1 MSRWRRANHRVVE
14 VEENMFKVSKT
25 ALSLVGALL
34 LAGCG
39 LGAERA
45 INELKATPATGDT
58 FNQTLAREYLALAE
72 KEWRLVDYDSAEY
85 FATKGVSAARGESP
99 GLTPLAARTLR
110 SDFVEDAASLHAQTA
125 DYINRMRGSDPVNAA
140 RAQALMDCVLEEY
153 EEYWQVDFMPYWLAS
168 CRDPLVALLEEG
180 MPATIVLSSDVLFD
194 FDRSDIKPQ
203 FEGVLREVAEL
214 IRATGDPVQIEGHT
228 DSIGP
233 AEYNMRLG
241 QRRADSVANFLA
253 AQTVPRELMTTVSF
267 GETRPVAPNTTPDG
281 RDNPEGRALNRR
293 VEIKR

>member
-1 MSRWRRANHRVVE
+1 
-14 VEENMFKVSKT
+14 MFKVSKT

-45 INELKATPATGDT
+45 INELRATPATGDT

-72 KEWRLVDYDSAEY
+72 KEWRLVDYDDSEY
-85 FATKGVSAARGESP
+85 FATKGVQAARGQSP
-99 GLTPLAARTLR
+99 GLTPLAARSLR
-110 SDFVEDAASLHAQTA
+110 SDFVEDASSLHAQTR
-125 DYINRMRGSDPVNAA
+125 DFIDRNRGSDPATAA

-153 EEYWQVDFMPYWLAS
+153 EEYWQVDFAPYWLAG
-168 CRDPLVALLEEG
+168 CRDPLVAILSEG
-180 MPATIVLSSDVLFD
+180 MPATIVLSGDILFD
-194 FDRSDIKPQ
+194 FDRADIRPEFQ
-203 FEGVLREVAEL
+203 GVLTEVADMV
-214 IRATGDPVQIEGHT
+214 RAAGDPVQIEGHT
-228 DSIGP
+228 DSIGS

-253 AQTVPRELMTTVSF
+253 AQTVPRDLMTTVSF

>member
-1 MSRWRRANHRVVE
+1 
-14 VEENMFKVSKT
+14 MFKVSKT

-45 INELKATPATGDT
+45 INELRATPATGDT

-72 KEWRLVDYDSAEY
+72 KEWRLVDYADSEY
-85 FATKGVSAARGESP
+85 FATKGVEAARGGSP
-99 GLTPLAARTLR
+99 GLTPLSARTLR
-110 SDFVEDAASLHAQTA
+110 SDFVEDASMLHSQTG
-125 DYINRMRGSDPVNAA
+125 DYINRMRGSDPVSAA

-153 EEYWQVDFMPYWLAS
+153 EEYWQVERQPYWLAG
-168 CRDPLVALLEEG
+168 CRDPLVAMLQDG
-180 MPATIVLSSDVLFD
+180 MPATIVLSSDILFD
-194 FDRSDIKPQ
+194 FDRADIKPA
-203 FEGVLREVAEL
+203 FVGVLREVADL
-214 IRATGDPVQIEGHT
+214 ITSNNEQVQIEGHT
-228 DSIGP
+228 DSIGS

-253 AQTVPRELMTTVSF
+253 GEGVPRDDMTTVSF
-267 GETRPVAPNTTPDG
+267 GETRPIAPNTTPDG